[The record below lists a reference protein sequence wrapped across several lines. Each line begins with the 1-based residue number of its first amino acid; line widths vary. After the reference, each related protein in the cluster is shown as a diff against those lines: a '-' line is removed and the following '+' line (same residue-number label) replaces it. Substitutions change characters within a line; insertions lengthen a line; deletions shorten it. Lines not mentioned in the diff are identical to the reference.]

1 MESTAM
7 TRDPEQAPDFA
18 EFLGGDGG
26 GQSGSRSATAGIHI
40 EALYAAAARAG
51 MLKHCTRKLAD
62 GALQAADVGFAR
74 PDETLLDGL
83 TVAPDV
89 VITFA
94 ASSLPGLKAG
104 ELLNIEGQ
112 HFQVR
117 DLRVLGDGSEV
128 RAQITR
134 L

>member
-1 MESTAM
+1 M

-18 EFLGGDGG
+18 EFLVGDGD
-26 GQSGSRSATAGIHI
+26 GQTISKAATAGIHI

-51 MLKHCTRKLAD
+51 MLKRCTRKLAD
-62 GALQAADVGFAR
+62 GTVQTADVGFAR

-83 TVAPDV
+83 AVAPDV
-89 VITFA
+89 VMTFA
-94 ASSLPGLKAG
+94 ASSLPGLKTG
-104 ELLNIEGQ
+104 DLLVIESQ
-112 HFQVR
+112 PYQVR

-128 RAQITR
+128 RAQLTR

>member
-1 MESTAM
+1 
-7 TRDPEQAPDFA
+7 
-18 EFLGGDGG
+18 
-26 GQSGSRSATAGIHI
+26 
-40 EALYAAAARAG
+40 
-51 MLKHCTRKLAD
+51 MLKRCTRKLAD
-62 GALQAADVGFAR
+62 GTVQTTDVGFTR

-94 ASSLPGLKAG
+94 ASRFPGLKTG
-104 ELLNIEGQ
+104 ESLAIEGH

-117 DLRVLGDGSEV
+117 YLRVLGDGSEM
-128 RAQITR
+128 RAQLTR